1 MQKYFSAQIT
11 NQAIVQQVKES
22 ANAMTQ
28 VNTIDGLVQF
38 RYGRSGDEVGCFAI
52 DLNETQAL
60 HLSQIP
66 GFKVEGYDEAPLG
79 RQPIDDHDVENKR
92 LREIRERG
100 ENISETRDQQ
110 ERLLKILADKLG
122 YNGPVVPPLSR
133 KELAAA
139 ELDALANDAVLTL
152 TARKGAEVTPA
163 TPLPKLYFEAAK
175 IAATDPAF
183 TNMLRE
189 IIDESDLRK
198 ELGELEGESPAVGDK
213 TTSEGSVKTELP
225 DGLKPEEDVVVVAE
239 LPWDKLTA
247 LAKDLG
253 IKSGGVKKED
263 LVTLVEEAIQKAG
276 ENTVK
281 AESTL

>member
-1 MQKYFSAQIT
+1 MAKYLSAQIT

-52 DLNETQAL
+52 DLNEAQAL

-79 RQPIDDHDVENKR
+79 KQPIDNHDVENKR
-92 LREIRERG
+92 LKEIRDRG

-110 ERLLKILADKLG
+110 ERLLKVLTEKLG
-122 YNGPVVPPLSR
+122 YGGAAVPALSR

-139 ELDALANDAVLTL
+139 ELDDVAIDAVLNL
-152 TARKGAEVTPA
+152 TARKGADVTPK

-175 IAATDPAF
+175 VAANDPAF
-183 TNMLRE
+183 GNMLRE
-189 IIDESDLRK
+189 IMDESDLRK
-198 ELGELEGESPAVGDK
+198 ELAELEGDGAAADREPE
-213 TTSEGSVKTELP
+213 TEELP
-225 DGLKPEEDVVVVAE
+225 EGLKPEDVVVVSE
-239 LPWDKLTA
+239 LSWENLTK

-253 IKSGGVKKED
+253 VKTIGVAKEIIIAA
-263 LVTLVEEAIQKAG
+263 VEEAIQKAG
-276 ENTVK
+276 EANV
-281 AESTL
+281 AEDATL